1 MISVSGSP
9 INLSDCDNANNQNG
23 CPSGTCLALPLSG
36 SNANHL
42 SRKPS
47 MSSLPKGD
55 VAIFPKANAKVA
67 LAMSGRC
74 RLQKS
79 STKFL
84 NDLQKASCCAV
95 RLVCL
100 IFGCQR
106 PGQHKPIPS
115 QKAWAFPPYLATN
128 GGPAQPDLISKSSTS
143 GSVWPFDGLS
153 ITALKSVET
162 SSKEFDAEGNFG
174 KAFAT
179 EKEFETALTS

>member
-1 MISVSGSP
+1 MISASGSP
-9 INLSDCDNANNQNG
+9 IILRDCDNANNQKG

-36 SNANHL
+36 SNANHF
-42 SRKPS
+42 SRKLS

-67 LAMSGRC
+67 LAMSGKC
-74 RLQKS
+74 CLQKS

-84 NDLQKASCCAV
+84 NDLQKESCCVV

-100 IFGCQR
+100 NFGCQR
-106 PGQHKPIPS
+106 PGQHRPMPS

-128 GGPAQPDLISKSSTS
+128 GGPVQPDLISKSSAN
-143 GSVWPFDGLS
+143 GLVWPFDGPSTTELNS
-153 ITALKSVET
+153 IET